1 MFDVWMDC
9 VLPKALSRK
18 APSEP
23 ILSDQQ
29 LAKAAMKKE
38 LAEAAARARGED
50 PAAEA
55 AAEAEKRA
63 REAKMLR
70 KGGGKG
76 SPAKARPVAAAGG
89 KAAAK
94 KK

>member
-1 MFDVWMDC
+1 
-9 VLPKALSRK
+9 
-18 APSEP
+18 
-23 ILSDQQ
+23 
-29 LAKAAMKKE
+29 MKKE

-76 SPAKARPVAAAGG
+76 SPAKARPVAAAG

>member
-1 MFDVWMDC
+1 
-9 VLPKALSRK
+9 
-18 APSEP
+18 
-23 ILSDQQ
+23 
-29 LAKAAMKKE
+29 MKKE

-70 KGGGKG
+70 KGAGQGVAGEGG
-76 SPAKARPVAAAGG
+76 PVAAAG
-89 KAAAK
+89 KAAMK
-94 KK
+94 KGR